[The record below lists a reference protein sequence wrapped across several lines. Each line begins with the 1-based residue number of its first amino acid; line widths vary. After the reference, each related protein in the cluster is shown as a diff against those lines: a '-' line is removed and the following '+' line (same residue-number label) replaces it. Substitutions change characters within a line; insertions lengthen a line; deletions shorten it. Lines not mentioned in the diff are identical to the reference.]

1 MIASRSAAFRLL
13 AVAFSLGAL
22 VGGAATMLAE
32 RGSHARAPREGG
44 RQGYVARLETEVGL
58 SEEQK
63 RKVEA
68 VLDRHEPVMDSI
80 WNQVRQQFDTER
92 QAVRRD
98 IRAVLT
104 PEQVA
109 KYDAMLARKDSLRRE
124 KESKHGNR

>member
-32 RGSHARAPREGG
+32 RGSHSRGPHQGG
-44 RQGYVARLETEVGL
+44 RQQFVSRLASEVGL
-58 SEEQK
+58 SADQE
-63 RKVEA
+63 RDVAA
-68 VLDRHEPVMDSI
+68 VLERHEPVMDSI

-98 IRAVLT
+98 IRALLT
-104 PEQVA
+104 PDQVA